1 MPKVFNVDQLRI
13 KGSLLT
19 GNAAGTQLFYN
30 GQQIAQGGSA
40 VPTEREITLGA
51 GISYSDDSDV
61 KDLSTNLNIV
71 VRYDGEDSAS
81 AGTIGVNASDQ
92 LYVKNAAID
101 FQHLSS
107 NVAGPGLLGGDT
119 DKLSVN
125 GGSGI
130 TVSSDAVNIGPLGVK
145 NSMLEGNIGN
155 SKLDTIVTN
164 DKVQGNA
171 VTRDDTTIVTGDG
184 GVLKVGTVAATNM
197 GGAIAGNG
205 LQLSSSAIDIVPAVG
220 SGISVSA
227 SEIGITPL
235 GVTNGMLAGNIANS
249 KLDDLTDSSGG
260 GMVYGQAI
268 RKDSSLDS
276 TANELHIA
284 DQGVQEKHIHAD
296 VAGNGLTGG
305 NNNPLSVVGGSGI
318 TSNAAGTH
326 ISETGIV
333 TSMIKD
339 GQITDAK
346 VGNGEITLAKTAIVG
361 GSGIVLNTNNIDIGA
376 GDGIDVGA
384 DAVAVDN
391 TVVRTNGT
399 QTLNGDYTFGTAGTV
414 TFDTGIVVKGDLEVQ
429 GDTILVDSQTVN
441 IGDNIIVLNADQAG
455 AGAGPDAG
463 LEIERGSATD
473 NAYLLFDD
481 DGSDVWKIGM
491 APAAAG
497 DPSASLYQVHSAQ
510 YTRSYSVE
518 VASGD
523 SSHALAFGHTFG
535 SLPNVT
541 VSLQHTGVGGV
552 SNPDLLGA
560 MVTGL
565 YTTGVHVAFTAGM
578 PHSGYYLNVQ
588 ASTI

>member
-1 MPKVFNVDQLRI
+1 
-13 KGSLLT
+13 

-61 KDLSTNLNIV
+61 KDLSTNLNIK
-71 VRYDGEDSAS
+71 VRYDGEGG
-81 AGTIGVNASDQ
+81 AGTIGVNMNDQ
-92 LYVKNAAID
+92 LYLKTAAVD

-107 NVAGPGLLGGDT
+107 NVAGPGLLGGAT

-130 TVSSDAVNIGPLGVK
+130 TVSDDAVNIGPLGVK

-155 SKLDTIVTN
+155 GKLDTIVTN

-171 VTRDDTTIVTGDG
+171 VTRDDTTIITGAG
-184 GVLKVGTVAATNM
+184 GVLKVGTLAATNM
-197 GGAIAGNG
+197 AGAFAGNG

-305 NNNPLSVVGGSGI
+305 NNNPLSVVGGS
-318 TSNAAGTH
+318 
-326 ISETGIV
+326 
-333 TSMIKD
+333 
-339 GQITDAK
+339 
-346 VGNGEITLAKTAIVG
+346 
-361 GSGIVLNTNNIDIGA
+361 
-376 GDGIDVGA
+376 
-384 DAVAVDN
+384 
-391 TVVRTNGT
+391 
-399 QTLNGDYTFGTAGTV
+399 
-414 TFDTGIVVKGDLEVQ
+414 
-429 GDTILVDSQTVN
+429 
-441 IGDNIIVLNADQAG
+441 
-455 AGAGPDAG
+455 
-463 LEIERGSATD
+463 
-473 NAYLLFDD
+473 
-481 DGSDVWKIGM
+481 
-491 APAAAG
+491 
-497 DPSASLYQVHSAQ
+497 
-510 YTRSYSVE
+510 
-518 VASGD
+518 
-523 SSHALAFGHTFG
+523 
-535 SLPNVT
+535 
-541 VSLQHTGVGGV
+541 
-552 SNPDLLGA
+552 
-560 MVTGL
+560 
-565 YTTGVHVAFTAGM
+565 
-578 PHSGYYLNVQ
+578 
-588 ASTI
+588 